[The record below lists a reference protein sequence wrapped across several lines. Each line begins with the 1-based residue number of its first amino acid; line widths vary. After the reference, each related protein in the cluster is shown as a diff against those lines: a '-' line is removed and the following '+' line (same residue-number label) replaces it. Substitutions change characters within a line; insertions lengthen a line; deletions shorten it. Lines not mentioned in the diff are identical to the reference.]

1 MKNDLGTWA
10 TRITMMVGMLTIIG
24 MLMLQAQD
32 KGVMVT
38 DIKNNKDRNTL
49 LEERL
54 EIRDVK
60 FDTFLVQQTKKNTID
75 SMNTVVLMKF
85 LEKQIEFNG
94 VVQKHIIKD
103 EN

>member
-1 MKNDLGTWA
+1 MKNDVGTWA
-10 TRITMMVGMLTIIG
+10 TRITMLIGMITVIS

-49 LEERL
+49 LEKRAEL
-54 EIRDVK
+54 RDVK

-94 VVQKHIIKD
+94 VVQEHIIKAK
-103 EN
+103 